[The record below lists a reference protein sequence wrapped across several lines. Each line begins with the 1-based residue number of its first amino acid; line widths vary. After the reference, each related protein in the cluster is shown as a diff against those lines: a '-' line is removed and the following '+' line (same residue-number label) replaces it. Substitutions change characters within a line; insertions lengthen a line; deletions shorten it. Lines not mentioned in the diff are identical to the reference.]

1 MKRKN
6 VHLYR
11 CFRILIFDG
20 LRIKGGNIAK
30 K

>member
-11 CFRILIFDG
+11 CFRILMFDG
-20 LRIKGGNIAK
+20 LRTKIGGSAK